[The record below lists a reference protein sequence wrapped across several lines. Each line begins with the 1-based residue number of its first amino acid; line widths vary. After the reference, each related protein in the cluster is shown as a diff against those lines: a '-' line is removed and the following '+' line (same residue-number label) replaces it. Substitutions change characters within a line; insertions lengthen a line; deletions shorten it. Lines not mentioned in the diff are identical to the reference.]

1 MKRRLAVILLA
12 TLPHRAL
19 RAAQPAGLRTA
30 SPRSVLETARGQAAE
45 KLESPGCRLVL
56 ADFRDSSGRTLAE
69 RLARTGLSAPDFLSR
84 LEFRDGRNEDVCHR
98 RHLDACTVVGG
109 STVWTCPGGSL
120 SPGGDNLRS
129 GANTLIHEMLHAL
142 GLGENPPLPLEITRR
157 VRERCGL

>member
-12 TLPHRAL
+12 TLPFPAL
-19 RAAQPAGLRTA
+19 RAAQPIGLRTA
-30 SPRSVLETARGQAAE
+30 SPRSVLEKALVQAAE
-45 KLESPGCRLVL
+45 KLDSPACLVVL
-56 ADFRDSSGRTLAE
+56 SDFRDSSGRSLAE

-84 LEFRDGRNEDVCHR
+84 LEFRDGRNEDLCHR
-98 RHLDACTVVGG
+98 RHVDAFTVVGG

-120 SPGGDNLRS
+120 SLGGDNLRA

-157 VRERCGL
+157 VRDRCGL

>member
-12 TLPHRAL
+12 ALPFPAL
-19 RAAQPAGLRTA
+19 QAAQPAGLRNA
-30 SPRSVLETARGQAAE
+30 PPGSVLEKALEQAAG
-45 KLESPGCRLVL
+45 KLESPECRLVL

-69 RLARTGLSAPDFLSR
+69 RLSRTGLSAPDFLSR

-98 RHLDACTVVGG
+98 RHVDAFTVVGG

-120 SPGGDNLRS
+120 SPGGENLRA